1 MKVLLICGTRPEY
14 IRLSQIIPKL
24 DALCDLILVDTN
36 QNYDDNLS
44 KVFFDELNIRK
55 PDYNLGAKGSFAEQ
69 LAIISIELEK
79 IIDEEK
85 PDRFLVLGDTNSSLG
100 AIVAARKHIPVFH
113 MEAGNRCF
121 DEKVPEEINRRI
133 IDHCSD
139 ILMPYTERSRQNLLA
154 EGIHSSKIYVTGNPI
169 KEVLDKVKRV
179 GKPFLGK
186 LPYLVTLHREEN
198 VDNPERL
205 NKFVIAFGKLDAP
218 VIWSVHPRTRKML
231 EGLNLNSNIELRDP
245 MPIGEFIFMEQA
257 ARCVLT
263 DSGTVQEEC
272 ALFLKPCV
280 TLRDTT
286 ERPETIESGSNFLA
300 GVDKIQLGIDVMMRH
315 HGRVPPEYLWTNV
328 SDTTVS
334 IVLGYYA

>member
-1 MKVLLICGTRPEY
+1 MKILLICGTRPEY

-69 LAIISIELEK
+69 LAIISVELEK

-100 AIVAARKHIPVFH
+100 AIIAARKHVPVFH

-121 DEKVPEEINRRI
+121 HEKVPEEINRRI

-169 KEVLDKVKRV
+169 KEVIDSVQI
-179 GKPFLGK
+179 PEFY
-186 LPYLVTLHREEN
+186 PADYYLVTLHREEN
-198 VDNPERL
+198 VDNAERL
-205 NKFVIAFGKLDAP
+205 KKFVGVLKSLDKP
-218 VIWSVHPRTRKML
+218 VVWSVHPRTRKRL
-231 EGLNLNSNIELRDP
+231 EGIETGKNITLREP
-245 MPIGEFIFMEQA
+245 LSFTHFLGNEKGA
-257 ARCVLT
+257 YCVLT

-272 ALFLKPCV
+272 AIFGVPCV

-286 ERPETIESGSNFLA
+286 ERPETIESGSNFLS
-300 GVDKIQLGIDVMMRH
+300 GTDRIEDGIKAMTSKGTNRI
-315 HGRVPPEYLWTNV
+315 PEEYTWTNV
-328 SDTTVS
+328 SDTVVN
-334 IVLGYYA
+334 IVLGHYA